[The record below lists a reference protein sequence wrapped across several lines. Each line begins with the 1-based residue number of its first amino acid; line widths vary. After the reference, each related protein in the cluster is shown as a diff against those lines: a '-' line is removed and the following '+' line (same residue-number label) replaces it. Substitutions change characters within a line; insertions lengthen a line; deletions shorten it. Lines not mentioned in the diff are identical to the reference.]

1 MLREPKMSP
10 SAYDSKLLNEIA
22 AAADSSGDA
31 ATRAKRVAEMI
42 RTACGCVWVGF
53 FRITETDAV
62 ALAWTGNEAPAFL
75 SFPLTRGI
83 TRDVVK
89 TRKTA
94 IVNDVLKDARYLVA
108 FSTTRAEVIVP
119 VANSSGNVIGTLE
132 ADSDKVNAFS
142 AADVQF
148 FEQCAA
154 RLSALF
160 E

>member
-1 MLREPKMSP
+1 MNP

-31 ATRAKRVAEMI
+31 AARAKRVAEMI
-42 RTACGCVWVGF
+42 RSACGCGWVGL
-53 FRITETDAV
+53 FRITETEAL
-62 ALAWTGNEAPAFL
+62 ALAWTGAEAPAFL

-94 IVNDVLKDARYLVA
+94 VVNDVLKDARYLVA

-119 VANSSGNVIGTLE
+119 ITNASGNVVGTLE
-132 ADSDKVNAFS
+132 ADSDKVNAFTP
-142 AADVQF
+142 ADVQF
-148 FEQCAA
+148 LEQCAA

>member
-1 MLREPKMSP
+1 MNP
-10 SAYDSKLLNEIA
+10 SAYDSRLLNEIA
-22 AAADSSGDA
+22 AAADSSGDVA
-31 ATRAKRVAEMI
+31 ARAKRVAEMI
-42 RTACGCVWVGF
+42 RGACGCVWVGF
-53 FRITETDAV
+53 FKIAETEAV
-62 ALAWTGNEAPAFL
+62 ALGWTGSEAPAFL

-94 IVNDVLKDARYLVA
+94 VVNDVLKDARYLVA

-119 VANSSGNVIGTLE
+119 VTNSAGTVIGTIE
-132 ADSDKVNAFS
+132 ADSDKVNAFT
-142 AADVQF
+142 AADIQF

-154 RLSALF
+154 RSSALF

>member
-1 MLREPKMSP
+1 MNP
-10 SAYDSKLLNEIA
+10 STYDSRLLNEIA
-22 AAADSSGDA
+22 AAADSSGDIA
-31 ATRAKRVAEMI
+31 ARAKRVAQLI
-42 RTACGCVWVGF
+42 RAACGCVWVGF
-53 FRITETDAV
+53 FKITETEAV
-62 ALAWTGNEAPAFL
+62 ALGWTGNEAPAFL

-94 IVNDVLKDARYLVA
+94 VVNDVLKDARYLVA

-119 VANSSGNVIGTLE
+119 VTNSAGAVIGTME
-132 ADSDKVNAFS
+132 ADSDKVNAFTT
-142 AADVQF
+142 ADVQF